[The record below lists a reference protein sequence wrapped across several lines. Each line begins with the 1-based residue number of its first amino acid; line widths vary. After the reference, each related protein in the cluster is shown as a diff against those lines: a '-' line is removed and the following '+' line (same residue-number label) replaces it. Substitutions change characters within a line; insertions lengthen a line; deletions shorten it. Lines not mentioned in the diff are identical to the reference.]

1 MQRIF
6 ATILVAINSL
16 ACNLGTRDAAV
27 PARIQGI
34 PDSAFWV
41 GGVDGGNWYLVKNID
56 ANKNSAYINLYH
68 DFTGELLLSKIF
80 TLKCPVDNQVSI
92 DDLQT
97 QIVAFD
103 GEKIII
109 RAGNGKRNCL
119 LQ

>member
-16 ACNLGTRDAAV
+16 ACNQGTSNREV
-27 PARIQGI
+27 PGRIQGI

-41 GGVDGGNWYLVKNID
+41 GGSDGGNWYLVKNID
-56 ANKNSAYINLYH
+56 ANKNSAYISIYH
-68 DFTGELLLSKIF
+68 DFTGDLLLSKKF
-80 TLKCPVDNQVSI
+80 TLNCPVDIQVSI
-92 DDLQT
+92 DDLKT
-97 QIVAFD
+97 QIIAFD

-109 RAGNGKRNCL
+109 SAGNGKRNCL